1 MRNLI
6 VLLLYNIN
14 VVKFWDKVFDFV
26 FVEVYLFYGLIDLF
40 YV

>member
-40 YV
+40 YE